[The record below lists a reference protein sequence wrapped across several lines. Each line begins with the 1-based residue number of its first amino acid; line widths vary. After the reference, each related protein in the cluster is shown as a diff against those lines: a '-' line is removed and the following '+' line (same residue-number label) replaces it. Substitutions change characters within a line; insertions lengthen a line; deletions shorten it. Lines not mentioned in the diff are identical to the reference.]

1 MDLGLA
7 GRACA
12 VTGASRG
19 IGREVARRL
28 CEEGASVLLVARSAG
43 PLAEAAEEAG
53 RGPPARPPPLAL
65 DVTEPDAGERMLA
78 AATERFGR
86 LDVLVNNAG
95 TARWRP
101 LEEVPDA
108 DWQAAWELNVMAP
121 LRAMRAA
128 IPGMRERGWGRIVNV
143 SSTAGKRPS
152 AMMPEYSVA
161 KAAELSLS
169 RLVADLYA
177 KDGVARQRRLPGADE
192 VGAVDGP
199 GRPARP
205 VAAGRRGHPS
215 RDEALEVAGAQAAD
229 RPARRGRRDRR
240 RDRLPLLRAPPPTCP
255 APPGR
260 STAAPC
266 R

>member
-28 CEEGASVLLVARSAG
+28 CEEGASVLMVARSEG
-43 PLAEAAEEAG
+43 PLAEAVAEAG
-53 RGPPARPPPLAL
+53 SGAGEAAALVL
-65 DVTEPDAGERMLA
+65 DVTEPDAGERILG
-78 AATERFGR
+78 AATERFGQ

-95 TARWRP
+95 TARWRT
-101 LEEVPDA
+101 LDEVPDA
-108 DWQAAWELNVMAP
+108 DWQAAWDVNVMAP

-143 SSTAGKRPS
+143 ASTAGKRPS

-177 KDGVARQRRLPGADE
+177 KDGVAVNAVCPGPTKSELWMD
-192 VGAVDGP
+192 P
-199 GRPARP
+199 GGLLDQSRE
-205 VAAGRRGHPS
+205 AAGDETRE
-215 RDEALEVAGAQAAD
+215 EALETSGAKRPIGRMAEVGEVAGTIVFLCSDAASYVS
-229 RPARRGRRDRR
+229 G
-240 RDRLPLLRAPPPTCP
+240 
-255 APPGR
+255 
-260 STAAPC
+260 AAWSVDGGTVQVII
-266 R
+266 